1 MKRLAAFMLALGVLT
16 ACGGSTESDVPTVGG
31 SQETIAE
38 TIAETIE
45 EQPSDEVEV
54 VDAPSSGDEAMAF
67 SNVPDDWP
75 ADLPVPEGGML
86 QAWTNPSDKQVF
98 ATWAFENADLMDVG
112 SAYDD
117 ALRTLEVD
125 FAESLFESSEYAS
138 DPSGGKGSYAN
149 AERTF
154 TFEVRTGAGGN
165 VEIYAEHT
173 YLQ

>member
-31 SQETIAE
+31 GQE

-45 EQPSDEVEV
+45 EQPMDEVEV
-54 VDAPSSGDEAMAF
+54 IEEPSTGDEAMSF

-112 SAYDD
+112 SAYDE

-125 FAESLFESSEYAS
+125 FAESLFDTSEYAS

-154 TFEVRTGAGGN
+154 TFDVRSGDSGN